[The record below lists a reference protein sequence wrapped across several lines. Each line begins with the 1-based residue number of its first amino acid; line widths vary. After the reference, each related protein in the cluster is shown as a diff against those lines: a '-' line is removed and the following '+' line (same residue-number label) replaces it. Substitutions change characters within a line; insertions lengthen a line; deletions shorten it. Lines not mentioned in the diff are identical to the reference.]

1 MRIAKRFPSLH
12 AMPPSVSTCFY
23 WRRLKDCAKG
33 AKKHEWRC
41 AKSTISPP
49 LPVHLRYSTT
59 TFHLFLTKSY
69 QKPSQRTKERRL
81 SETKLLAFL
90 FLSPSISKNT
100 AHFKGTWI
108 LEMKHMLN
116 PLLPTLATRHTF
128 STIQSGAEKQIN
140 NKPLSRRERKDNTSL
155 SQSGERKRRQ
165 NSSRHLCL
173 GVNIDDIHLLHNNR

>member
-1 MRIAKRFPSLH
+1 M
-12 AMPPSVSTCFY
+12 
-23 WRRLKDCAKG
+23 
-33 AKKHEWRC
+33 
-41 AKSTISPP
+41 
-49 LPVHLRYSTT
+49 HLRYSTT

-81 SETKLLAFL
+81 SETNLFAF
-90 FLSPSISKNT
+90 FWAHLSPKTPPIS
-100 AHFKGTWI
+100 GTWT

-140 NKPLSRRERKDNTSL
+140 NKPLSRRERKDKTSL

-173 GVNIDDIHLLHNNR
+173 GANIDDIHLLHNNRYPFNTLFYEMPIKEQNSVRDLWKRK